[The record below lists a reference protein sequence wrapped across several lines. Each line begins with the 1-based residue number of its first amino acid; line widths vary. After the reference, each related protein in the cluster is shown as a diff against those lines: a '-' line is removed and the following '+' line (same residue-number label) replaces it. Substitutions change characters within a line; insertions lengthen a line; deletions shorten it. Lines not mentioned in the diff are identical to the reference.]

1 MRGTTGVPGVSRAYD
16 PIDLSS
22 RAFWSKT
29 AAERERSFAV
39 LRAERPVSWHPPV
52 EDALMDD
59 PLDRG
64 YWAITRRSD
73 IATVS
78 RNNDVFLSGK
88 GVLFETFP
96 VELLEASQS
105 FLAMDPPRH
114 TTLRKVVSAAFT
126 PRQVGRIEDSINANA
141 KAIVEELRAA
151 GSGAD
156 FVQHCAKELP
166 IRTLSDMVGIPESE
180 RQRVAEATDAAVS
193 WADAAF
199 LNGRNPLEVLVENTM
214 YLHQIAG
221 TLAAQRRAHPGDDL
235 ISSLVHAEVDGERL
249 ADADVAAFFVLLAVA
264 ANDTTRQT
272 TSHALKALTDFPA
285 ERAWL
290 LAAFEDRIGTAVEE
304 FIRWATPV
312 MTFRRTAASD
322 FELGGQTVMAGEKV
336 VMFYSSGNWDNEV
349 FDHPER
355 LDLSRNP
362 NPHVGFGG
370 GGVHFCLGAHVA
382 RAQLRAIFGE
392 LLRQIPDIQA
402 GDPQYVPGNFI
413 HAVRSMPCTF
423 TARPPG
429 PARSP
434 VASATRN
441 TRRRP

>member
-16 PIDLSS
+16 AIDLSS
-22 RAFWSKT
+22 RDFWSGT

-78 RNNDVFLSGK
+78 RNNDVFLSGR
-88 GVLFETFP
+88 GVLFENVP

-114 TTLRKVVSAAFT
+114 TMLRKVVSAAFT
-126 PRQVGRIEDSINANA
+126 PRQVRRIEESIKTNA
-141 KAIVEELRAA
+141 KIIVEELRAA

-180 RQRVAEATDAAVS
+180 REHVAEATDAAVS
-193 WADAAF
+193 WADPAY
-199 LNGRNPLEVLVENTM
+199 LKGRNPLELLVENQM

-221 TLAAQRRAHPGDDL
+221 VLAAERRKHPGDDL
-235 ISSLVHAEVDGERL
+235 ISSLVHAEVDGDRL
-249 ADADVAAFFVLLAVA
+249 SDADVGAFFVLLAVA

-272 TSHALKALTDFPA
+272 TSHAIKALTDFPA
-285 ERAWL
+285 EKEWL
-290 LAAFEDRIGTAVEE
+290 LADFENRIGPAVEE
-304 FIRWATPV
+304 FVRWATPV
-312 MTFRRTAASD
+312 MTFRRTAATD
-322 FELGGQTVMAGEKV
+322 FELGGQTIMAGEKV
-336 VMFYSSGNWDNEV
+336 VMFYSSGNWDTEV

-370 GGVHFCLGAHVA
+370 GGLHFCLGAHVA
-382 RAQLRAIFGE
+382 RAQLRAIFAE
-392 LLRQIPDIQA
+392 LLRQLPDIEA
-402 GDPQYVPGNFI
+402 GDPAYVPGNFI
-413 HAVRSMPCTF
+413 HAIRSMPSTF
-423 TARPPG
+423 NAKPPE